1 MSVLTYFL
9 AASDANK
16 TLNAKEVEA
25 FVADLLREQMVRFPA
40 AILVGEA
47 RNMASV
53 HWAGHADYWAYA
65 NTYIVPNEPG
75 SMLNY
80 VEEQNPSS
88 DLLWYRGSDEQV
100 FFDMLKQLPLGEK
113 DCCICFLGIHEQ
125 LTQMGWN
132 GATIYL
138 LTHPF
143 PMEFCHPIWTDSVT
157 LVDRPLA
164 HYFILSSLI
173 GGGMDQ
179 EANPLEPILKRY
191 FGSHLLTRET
201 Q

>member
-9 AASDANK
+9 AASDASE

-25 FVADLLREQMVRFPA
+25 FVTDLLREQMVRFPA

-47 RNMASV
+47 RNMTSV

-65 NTYIVPNEPG
+65 NTYIVPNEPE
-75 SMLNY
+75 SMLDY
-80 VEEQNPSS
+80 VEEKNPSS
-88 DLLWYRGSDEQV
+88 GLLWYRGSDEQV

-113 DCCICFLGIHEQ
+113 DCCICFPGIHEQ

-143 PMEFCHPIWTDSVT
+143 PMEFCDPIGTDLVT

-173 GGGMDQ
+173 GGGMGQ
-179 EANPLEPILKRY
+179 EENPLEPILKRY
-191 FGSHLLTRET
+191 FGPHLLTRET
-201 Q
+201 L